1 MNTKK
6 RTIIGILAM
15 TIVLAVSA
23 GSLFGCEKSD
33 DDGKDSGKKQ
43 IQKADDDDY
52 EKPVKKSKKGDKD
65 DDDDK
70 KPGKNSYESLVDD
83 FMEAYKELDAKK
95 MAKLMP
101 EEVFDWIAENQYDG
115 DKAAMIE
122 ELQKSMDETRE
133 QLEEQGIKLS
143 EIKYE
148 IIDVE
153 DSDEDDIK
161 EMNEELENEGVD
173 LKIKEDKTI
182 KIEITVPSEDDDETR
197 TVELEVILVEN
208 SWYMVSFDEG

>member
-70 KPGKNSYESLVDD
+70 KPGENSYESLVDD

-182 KIEITVPSEDDDETR
+182 EIEITVPSEDDDETR

-208 SWYMVSFDEG
+208 SWYMVSFDED